1 VKSRERI
8 AFGSTLLVL
17 LAIAAYVATHFAIT
31 TDISALL
38 PADRDQ
44 QTLSLVRQ
52 VAESELGRTMVLT
65 LGGPDAVTTLSATR
79 KLEDALR
86 KDSSLKGALAAL
98 DGGPDE
104 GSEQAMYELYQPRRF
119 GFVAESAEEARALLT
134 PAALAKSAATLK
146 EKLAQPMSAL
156 LGRVAPSDPLQVLPS
171 LFERLQREQGGALRV
186 EDGRFVTSDGRFGV
200 IFLRT
205 HGRGLDSRA
214 QAPVLAGIARAFAN
228 VNAAYQG
235 RLTLDQSGVNR
246 FAVRAEQT
254 ISGDLARVSTLA
266 TVGLLLVMFALFRS
280 LHLLWV
286 ASLPLG
292 AGTLVGIASCLWAY
306 GSVHGIT
313 LAFGAALLGVALDYV
328 EHLYCHHAVAP
339 HPDGARATL
348 RAIGPSLIT
357 GAVTT
362 LIGFVALG
370 GSGIRGLQ
378 EVALFSSAG
387 LVAALITTF
396 TMLPALIPDRLKPV
410 ALRVHIVQR
419 LGQLFDALQ
428 RHKQRLWILPS
439 IALVITA
446 LGATRL
452 ELGKDA
458 TMGQLDPGLV
468 AEDARVRARVARY
481 ENMRFV
487 LAIGANE
494 EAALEVNDKL
504 HRVLA
509 DARRAHELAGYRNIG
524 DFLPSAAQQHDV
536 EAAVRS
542 ALGTGKPLLD
552 AFESAGFR
560 ADAFAP
566 FTAALA
572 AAAPAPL
579 RYADLASSPLSGLV
593 RPFRIAL
600 PEGVAFLSF
609 LQDVA
614 KPAAFKAR
622 VEAIAGA
629 RFVDQQSQLQEA
641 HALYQER
648 TLELVLVGVLGV
660 LLLLAARYRDLSRT
674 LSAFL
679 PSVLAAA
686 VTVAVLGLL
695 GRPLDLV
702 AMAALLMVIS
712 MGVDYGVFLV
722 DASESSEER
731 TVALLSVFLAATTT
745 VLGFGLLA
753 ISQHPL
759 LSAIGITATVGMTAC
774 LLLAPT
780 TLILLSSTQHGSE
793 K

>member
-1 VKSRERI
+1 VKANERL
-8 AFGSTLLVL
+8 AVGASLAVL
-17 LAIAAYVATHFAIT
+17 LAIAAYVATHFAMT

-44 QTLSLVRQ
+44 ETLSLVRQ

-65 LGGPDAVTTLSATR
+65 LGAPDAPSALGATR
-79 KLEDALR
+79 AFEALLR
-86 KDSSLKGALAAL
+86 KDPGLSAQLSAL
-98 DGGPDE
+98 DGGPSE
-104 GSEQAMYELYQPRRF
+104 GSEQAIYELYHPRRF
-119 GFVAESAEEARALLT
+119 SFVAETAEEARALLSPT
-134 PAALAKSAATLK
+134 ALAASAAALK

-156 LGRVAPSDPLQVLPS
+156 LARVAPSDPLQVLPT
-171 LFERLQREQGGALRV
+171 LFERLQHDQGGALRV

-200 IFLRT
+200 LFLRT
-205 HGRGLDSRA
+205 HARGLDSRA
-214 QAPVLAGIARAFAN
+214 QAPVLQAIARAFAR
-228 VNAAYQG
+228 VNAQYQG

-246 FAVRAEQT
+246 FAVRAEET
-254 ISGDLARVSTLA
+254 ISGDLSRVSTLA
-266 TVGLLLVMFALFRS
+266 TVGLLLLMFLLFRS
-280 LHLLWV
+280 LRLLWV
-286 ASLPLG
+286 AAIPLG

-339 HPDGARATL
+339 HPEGARATL

-357 GAVTT
+357 GALTT
-362 LIGFVALG
+362 LIGFLALG

-387 LVAALITTF
+387 LVAALVTTF
-396 TMLPALIPDRLKPV
+396 TMLPAMIPNELKPV
-410 ALRVHIVQR
+410 ALRARVVAR
-419 LGQLFDALQ
+419 LGELFEALQ
-428 RHKQRLWILPS
+428 RRRQRLWILP
-439 IALVITA
+439 ALALAITA
-446 LGATRL
+446 LGAPRL
-452 ELGKDA
+452 SLGKDA

-487 LAIGANE
+487 LAVGANE

-504 HRVLA
+504 RRALA
-509 DARRAHELAGYRNIG
+509 EARSAHELTGYRNVG
-524 DFLPSAAQQHDV
+524 DFLPSAAQQESV
-536 EAAVRS
+536 AAAARA
-542 ALGTGKPLLD
+542 ALGTGEPLLE
-552 AFESAGFR
+552 AFEREGFR
-560 ADAFAP
+560 AEAFAP
-566 FTAALA
+566 FRAALS
-572 AAAPAPL
+572 APAPAAL
-579 RYADLASSPLSGLV
+579 TFSDLARSPLAPLV

-609 LQDVA
+609 LQDVKQPDA
-614 KPAAFKAR
+614 FSRRIAA
-622 VEAIAGA
+622 VAGA
-629 RFVDQQSQLQEA
+629 RFVDQQSQLQSA

-648 TLELVLVGVLGV
+648 TLQLVLLGVLGV
-660 LLLLAARYRDLSRT
+660 LVLLALRYRDVSRT

-686 VTVAVLGLL
+686 VTVSVLGLL
-695 GRPLDLV
+695 GRALDLV

-753 ISQHPL
+753 ISRHPL

-780 TLILLSSTQHGSE
+780 TLILLGARRPGHPP
-793 K
+793 